1 MISLKPIFEILG
13 DQPHYYRKNIKI
25 GMNVMIVLKKDQRSG
40 ILTKGV
46 VDTILTNN
54 PRHTRGI
61 KVQLKTGE
69 IGRVQQ
75 ILSN

>member
-1 MISLKPIFEILG
+1 MLFLKPIFEILG
-13 DQPHYYRKNIKI
+13 DQPHYYRKNIKR
-25 GMNVMIVLKKDQRSG
+25 GMTVMIVQKKDQKTG
-40 ILTKGV
+40 IMIKGV
-46 VDTILTNN
+46 VDVVLTHK

-75 ILSN
+75 ILD

>member
-1 MISLKPIFEILG
+1 MIHLTPIFEILG
-13 DQPHYYRKNIKI
+13 DQPHYYRKNIKR
-25 GMNVMIVLKKDQRSG
+25 GMTVMIIRKEDQKSG
-40 ILTKGV
+40 ILIKGV
-46 VDTILTNN
+46 VDVILTHK

-75 ILSN
+75 IL

>member
-1 MISLKPIFEILG
+1 MISVAPLYEVLG
-13 DQPHYYRKNIKI
+13 DQPHYYRKNIKR
-25 GMNVMIVLKKDQRSG
+25 GMTVMIVEKNNQKTG
-40 ILTKGV
+40 ILTRGI
-46 VDTILTNN
+46 VDVILTNA

-75 ILSN
+75 IIS